1 MGQMQNLSGPLPK
14 RGSGASRLLWS
25 HRCVCGG
32 GVGWAVLRE
41 RSRVELVQRLP
52 LQVHEPAFPV
62 SIPSSVL
69 FSKSESCFSEMAHT
83 CLEARIFSPHNSHV
97 TVGRGGL
104 LPSDCLPG
112 RPPVNL
118 SFAPLFPVMM
128 VLTGIHPNVERS
140 IFVSLTGAVYVVG
153 LITSYKNCQYLSYLM
168 KVL

>member
-1 MGQMQNLSGPLPK
+1 MWSWSRGFLCKSLSPHFQCLY
-14 RGSGASRLLWS
+14 
-25 HRCVCGG
+25 
-32 GVGWAVLRE
+32 
-41 RSRVELVQRLP
+41 LP
-52 LQVHEPAFPV
+52 LFY
-62 SIPSSVL
+62 SL
-69 FSKSESCFSEMAHT
+69 KSESCFSEMAHT